1 MPFPKMNTVRLLIGA
16 VAMMLAHTAWPVT
29 VNRGLGPEPD
39 SLDIHQAQGL
49 SAINLLRD
57 LREGLLSFD
66 ATGELVP
73 GQAISWQVLDRGKRY
88 RFTLRPEARWS
99 NGDTVTAADFIRAW
113 HRAFSPQTA
122 SATAGLLQIV
132 KNAAAIM
139 SGKNGCRRAGYRGA

>member
-1 MPFPKMNTVRLLIGA
+1 MPLPKMNTARLLISA

-49 SAINLLRD
+49 SAINILRD

-73 GQAISWQVLDRGKRY
+73 CQAISWQVLDGGKPPHFQMGLKKMPKGATIFSSFFVHPEHGYYVSLYHR
-88 RFTLRPEARWS
+88 RPPKS
-99 NGDTVTAADFIRAW
+99 
-113 HRAFSPQTA
+113 
-122 SATAGLLQIV
+122 
-132 KNAAAIM
+132 
-139 SGKNGCRRAGYRGA
+139 